1 MSQAQATAEQLSPT
15 NSDLQQATIKA
26 LEPRIKESDVR
37 AFLEKAASAAPPIG
51 ATINWN
57 IAVSGKLVVLPDDQ
71 PWRYDVT
78 VWGGPASTG
87 AGMGYMY
94 TAEDSWDAFF
104 QNTAS
109 YQMIVTGGIML
120 QINWFDSNG
129 NPIGQCNAAG
139 SGPSLQGGGPGKWRH
154 TPGST
159 AP

>member
-26 LEPRIKESDVR
+26 LEPRFNEGDVR
-37 AFLEKAASAAPPIG
+37 AFLEKAASPSAPPAIS

-87 AGMGYMY
+87 AAVGFMY
-94 TAEDSWDAFF
+94 TGEDSWDAFF

-109 YQMIVTGGIML
+109 YQMIVIGGML
-120 QINWFDSNG
+120 QINWFNSSN
-129 NPIGQCNAAG
+129 NTPIGQCNAAG
-139 SGPSLQGGGPGKWRH
+139 GGPPLQGGGPGKWQH
-154 TPGST
+154 T
-159 AP
+159 